1 MNWSELRYELDLLR
15 SLWNSLK
22 PSIQRVILLTVFFQ
36 PWFSAFSIFTG
47 LKDSDVFL
55 FNEEALVTVTF
66 IAFVLVSSRALSET
80 LSETFAERRALI
92 RKALALNLAKK
103 EQHLKDLLIELEK
116 HKKLSQ
122 QTRDV
127 ESLTLEKMKL
137 FGELQSIAQANNVRE
152 SVRQCLDQI
161 SHLDKKCQ
169 DEFQTAFLKGYIP
182 SVRHAFRLGGTS
194 AYALD
199 MRNTFNVLG
208 NLSKGGKRKS

>member
-161 SHLDKKCQ
+161 SHLDKQCQ